1 MDGPNEPPYIL
12 LFSRP
17 ASVTATFL
25 VSSGT
30 YTRDLHETQGH
41 ESGINSYDGGGSMME
56 VEARWKWKHDGSGST
71 MEVVSGSG
79 KWKYCEVV
87 VDGPNE
93 PP

>member
-1 MDGPNEPPYIL
+1 M
-12 LFSRP
+12 
-17 ASVTATFL
+17 ATFL
-25 VSSGT
+25 VGSGT

-41 ESGINSYDGGGSMME
+41 ESGINSYDG
-56 VEARWKWKHDGSGST
+56 SGST

-79 KWKYCEVV
+79 KWKYCEIV

>member
-1 MDGPNEPPYIL
+1 MEVVSGSGKWKYCEVVVDGPNEPPYV
-12 LFSRP
+12 P
-17 ASVTATFL
+17 THVTYVTC
-25 VSSGT
+25 
-30 YTRDLHETQGH
+30 TRHPEGR
-41 ESGINSYDGGGSMME
+41 ESGIIAKME

>member
-1 MDGPNEPPYIL
+1 M
-12 LFSRP
+12 
-17 ASVTATFL
+17 ATFL
-25 VSSGT
+25 VGSGT

-41 ESGINSYDGGGSMME
+41 ESGINSYDGSGSMME

-93 PP
+93 PPYV

>member
-1 MDGPNEPPYIL
+1 
-12 LFSRP
+12 
-17 ASVTATFL
+17 
-25 VSSGT
+25 
-30 YTRDLHETQGH
+30 
-41 ESGINSYDGGGSMME
+41 MME

-93 PP
+93 PPYIAKL